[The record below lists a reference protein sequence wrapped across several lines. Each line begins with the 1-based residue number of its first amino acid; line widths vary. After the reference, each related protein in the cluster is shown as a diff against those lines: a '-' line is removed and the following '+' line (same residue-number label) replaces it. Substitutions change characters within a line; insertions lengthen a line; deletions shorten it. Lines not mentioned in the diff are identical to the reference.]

1 MGVEVVGADVT
12 SGQVKGIEGNDTF
25 LAEMDS
31 KTETNLGQEAG
42 EPIKS
47 GLGDNSHGTKEETKE
62 ADHVTN
68 ANFPKDAVDEWPAPQ
83 QFHTFYFVKFRSYE
97 DPKLKAK
104 IEQTDKDIQ
113 KKNQTRFQITEA
125 LKAKRSERANVISQL
140 KPLTTEDKQYRAVM
154 DEKRKEIKPLQT
166 ALGKLNSANNVVREK
181 GLGLCSSEEE
191 LNDLIKS
198 LQYRISH
205 ESISLDEEKQLM
217 REIKQLE
224 GTRGKVI
231 ANAAM
236 RAKIQDTLGQK
247 EAIQDQVKVI
257 GGDIDG
263 VRKEQQSVRAK
274 IKQLEEELKAIDEEI
289 SSLQEELTSV
299 TEKRNKAFETLTEL
313 RKARDEANACY
324 YQNRSLLNNAKELA
338 AKKDLAALEGLSHS
352 EVEKFMSQW
361 SSNKSFREDYER
373 RILPSL
379 DIRQLSRDGR
389 MRNPDEKPIILEAT
403 PPTESE
409 TMTPLKANAKRAKEA
424 VKSAARPDAA
434 STQKAH
440 NEKIIEPIQVEPR
453 GKVGDLEDIKDND
466 GTEKSQKELSKSYE
480 IDAAKLKEM
489 KREEEIAKAKLAM
502 ERKKKLAEK
511 AAARAAA
518 RAHKEAE
525 KKLKEKE
532 KKAKKKVGPSV
543 PATSDEQIEMDAEL
557 VEPEEADVKEDDP
570 IPVKAKEQKQNVRY
584 RNLAKS
590 QNRLPKVI
598 LKRKK
603 SQSYWSWAVP
613 ATILALVLLMLACY
627 FTFWRN

>member
-1 MGVEVVGADVT
+1 MGVEVLGADVT

-47 GLGDNSHGTKEETKE
+47 GLGDNSHGAKEETKE

-68 ANFPKDAVDEWPAPQ
+68 ANFPKDAVDEWPAPKKI
-83 QFHTFYFVKFRSYE
+83 HTFYFVKFRSYE
-97 DPKLKAK
+97 DPKLKTK

-113 KKNQTRFQITEA
+113 KKNQARFQITEA

-140 KPLTTEDKQYRAVM
+140 KPLTAEDKQYRAVM

-166 ALGKLNSANNVVREK
+166 ALGRLNSANNVVREK
-181 GLGLCSSEEE
+181 GMGLCSSEEE

-198 LQYRISH
+198 LQYHISH

-236 RAKIQDTLGQK
+236 RAKIQDTIGQK
-247 EAIQDQVKVI
+247 EAIQDQVKLI

-299 TEKRNKAFETLTEL
+299 TEKRNKTFETLTEL
-313 RKARDEANACY
+313 RKARDEVNACY

-338 AKKDLAALEGLSHS
+338 AKKDVAELEGLSHS

-379 DIRQLSRDGR
+379 DTRQLSRDGR

-403 PPTESE
+403 LTTESE
-409 TMTPLKANAKRAKEA
+409 TMTPLKANAKRAKED

-434 STQKAH
+434 STQKVH
-440 NEKIIEPIQVEPR
+440 NEKIIEPIQVAPR
-453 GKVGDLEDIKDND
+453 EKVGDLEDMKDSD

-480 IDAAKLKEM
+480 IDAAKWKEM

-518 RAHKEAE
+518 RAQKEAE
-525 KKLKEKE
+525 KKLK
-532 KKAKKKVGPSV
+532 ASSLSLSACVCVCVCVCVCQVLIRLLPG
-543 PATSDEQIEMDAEL
+543 
-557 VEPEEADVKEDDP
+557 
-570 IPVKAKEQKQNVRY
+570 
-584 RNLAKS
+584 RNL
-590 QNRLPKVI
+590 
-598 LKRKK
+598 
-603 SQSYWSWAVP
+603 
-613 ATILALVLLMLACY
+613 LADTADIS
-627 FTFWRN
+627 